1 MMYGRFGAVLLCA
14 ALLWAVTACDD
25 PSTVGVGVG
34 PDSLQGGTPITLDVG
49 AASQR
54 IAPNPSVTGN
64 GGSASLWR
72 MLAGRVNDPLTGPL
86 QANAYFDVQSPV
98 AIPDTILNA
107 PAESLQVE
115 LDLQPSYLHG
125 DSTST
130 VTLALYEVEN
140 EMDAARATAD
150 QTFPA
155 TPIRDGSGAELTVT
169 TAANNDSLVSFDL
182 PTRWIEDNLE
192 VLKDTTD
199 SGEAFA
205 NAFHGF
211 RVEAR
216 GGNAVL
222 GFGRTGTTMEIRRI
236 GADLSSQFQT
246 QKQFT
251 HIERTGAKPALSGR
265 LVAVDGLGE
274 GLTFSF
280 DHDGPPLDTL
290 AGAFVNRASILA
302 PVDTNAWNETR
313 PDNFVRPRGNI
324 GYRTVASLADTASV
338 SCGAVGVP
346 ALSDTTCAVPMV
358 GQAAP
363 ASALTDLNVSLQIFR
378 ESLLTGPVFAGY
390 RVEIAEGRPQQNTLS
405 LGLPST
411 VPVVFYASDAA
422 STDSTRL
429 TLTVTPK

>member
-14 ALLWAVTACDD
+14 ALLWVVAACDD

-34 PDSLQGGTPITLDVG
+34 PDSLQGGTPVTFDVG
-49 AASQR
+49 ASSQT
-54 IAPNPSVTGN
+54 IAADPPVTGN

-72 MLAGRVNDPLTGPL
+72 MLAGRVDDPLTGPL
-86 QANAYFDVQSPV
+86 QASAYFDVQSPV
-98 AIPDTILNA
+98 ALPDTILNA

-115 LDLQPSYLHG
+115 LNLQPAYLHG

-130 VTLALYEVEN
+130 VTLALFEVEE

-155 TPIRDGSGAELTVT
+155 TPIRDGGGAELTVT
-169 TAANNDSLVSFDL
+169 TPASNDSLVSFAL
-182 PTRWIEDNLE
+182 PTRWIEDNLD
-192 VLKDTTD
+192 VITDTTD
-199 SGEAFA
+199 SGAAFA
-205 NAFHGF
+205 DAFHGF

-222 GFGRTGTTMEIRRI
+222 GFRRTGTTMEIRRTDT
-236 GADLSSQFQT
+236 DLSSRFET

-251 HIERTGAKPALSGR
+251 HIERTGSKPALNDR
-265 LVAVDGLGE
+265 LVAVDGMGE
-274 GLTFSF
+274 GFVFSF
-280 DHDGPPLDTL
+280 DFGAPPLDTL

-302 PVDTNAWNETR
+302 PVDTNAWNEMR
-313 PDNFVRPRGNI
+313 PENFVRPRGSI
-324 GYRTVASLADTASV
+324 GYRTVATLTDASV
-338 SCGAVGVP
+338 SCGDAGVP

-358 GQAAP
+358 GESAP
-363 ASALTDLNVSLQIFR
+363 ASALADLNVSLQIFR
-378 ESLLTGPVFAGY
+378 ESLLTGPVFADY

-411 VPVVFYASDAA
+411 IPVVFYAPGTT
-422 STDSTRL
+422 STDSTRV
-429 TLTVTPK
+429 TLTVTPQ